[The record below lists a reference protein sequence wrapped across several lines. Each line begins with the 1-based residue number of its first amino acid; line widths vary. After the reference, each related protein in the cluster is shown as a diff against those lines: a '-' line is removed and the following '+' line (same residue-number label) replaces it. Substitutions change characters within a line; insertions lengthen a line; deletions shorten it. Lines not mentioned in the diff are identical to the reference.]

1 MLPSSSSEDFGLW
14 GKIFRGYFAF
24 TFVTAR
30 CLAHHP
36 EDGFVDRLK
45 RFGFPPPLYPS
56 YEVLTF
62 SSVGLTPTEHI
73 SLSPFSFL
81 DMPEL
86 NTQPTYALVYAS
98 LCTSRCAAQNS
109 GPGESLVLSRKTLA
123 FSTSCRFIPAHK
135 RTPFFQTIKV
145 IAAIFRAKVR
155 RAIVGRIPLASK
167 AS

>member
-86 NTQPTYALVYAS
+86 NPHGLLPNCVRFGTHQS
-98 LCTSRCAAQNS
+98 
-109 GPGESLVLSRKTLA
+109 PGEWQHSLLTRLLD
-123 FSTSCRFIPAHK
+123 F
-135 RTPFFQTIKV
+135 
-145 IAAIFRAKVR
+145 
-155 RAIVGRIPLASK
+155 G
-167 AS
+167 